1 VFHKAILTVAALV
14 AALTAGIA
22 AADARMPN
30 ERAHVSS
37 LRLPA
42 DPVPVARALRGNQA
56 DEKPVTTAIQ
66 RANQAGYAAAHG

>member
-1 VFHKAILTVAALV
+1 MFRKAILTVAALI

-30 ERAHVSS
+30 ERAHVSG

-42 DPVPVARALRGNQA
+42 DPAPVARALRSTHA

-66 RANQAGYAAAHG
+66 RANQAGYAAARG